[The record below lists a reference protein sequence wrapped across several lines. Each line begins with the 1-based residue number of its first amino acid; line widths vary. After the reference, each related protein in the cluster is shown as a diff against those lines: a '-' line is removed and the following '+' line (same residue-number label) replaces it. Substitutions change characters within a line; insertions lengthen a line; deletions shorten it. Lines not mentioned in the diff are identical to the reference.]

1 MTEATHC
8 VGCGL
13 PLAGAAARCPRCG
26 MPVLE
31 DAGPW
36 MDEAPWPSDEPRDDE
51 PPLSASQQMA
61 RLPLRMVEP
70 SKRARG
76 VVRLP
81 ARRLV
86 VLVVLLV
93 ALSGTALAL
102 AHVRSSA
109 ANGHAGGT
117 GVTRQSL
124 PLYSWRLRGDTQDWP
139 SNRQCN
145 AETDGYHITAA
156 TACFPVVASVA
167 SVASVADA
175 ALAVSAKQLG
185 RLGGGF
191 YGIAFRQ
198 GGQGS
203 YYLFAVNTSG
213 QWEFAAYVKGAPNPL
228 VQPTADGAILPG
240 IGVSNRLEVAARG
253 PRFDFFING
262 AQVGSA
268 TDASSSAG
276 IFGLAGTANAD
287 VVFTDLNVATLT

>member
-26 MPVLE
+26 LPVLE

-36 MDEAPWPSDEPRDDE
+36 MDEAPWPPDESHDNE
-51 PPLSASQQMA
+51 PPLSASQQIV
-61 RLPLRMVEP
+61 RLPLRLVEP

-93 ALSGTALAL
+93 ALSVTALAL

-109 ANGHAGGT
+109 ANGQAGGT
-117 GVTRQSL
+117 GVTHQSL

-156 TACFPVVASVA
+156 TASFPTVASM
-167 SVASVADA
+167 ADA

-185 RLGGGF
+185 RFGGGF

-198 GGQGS
+198 RGQGS

-213 QWEFAAYVKGAPNPL
+213 QWEFAAYVKGTLKPL
-228 VQPTADGAILPG
+228 VQPTADDVILPD
-240 IGVSNRLEVAARG
+240 IGASNRLEVTARG
-253 PRFDFFING
+253 SHFDFFINDT
-262 AQVGSA
+262 QVGSA
-268 TDASSSAG
+268 TDTSYSTG
-276 IFGLAGTANAD
+276 IFGLVGTANAD